1 MSSFALPRATVI
13 CLLSLVPACGGP
25 PPAESPSGPEVTGIE
40 QYFPLGDGYV
50 YTYETVD
57 NAKGNQDM
65 LLLRVRRPDPRHAQ
79 LQTGSGV
86 RLLQITSE
94 AIRRE
99 GSGFVLRAP
108 LREGATWDGDNG
120 GSTRVEAV
128 GVAVSVPAGNFK
140 DCIRTVEEIG
150 GAGRGRITSVYCK
163 GVGIAE
169 MNVEQWE
176 GADHATKRFQL
187 RSYGPPVNLDAEP

>member
-1 MSSFALPRATVI
+1 MSSFPRAAVFT
-13 CLLSLVPACGGP
+13 LLSLVPACGGP
-25 PPAESPSGPEVTGIE
+25 PPAETPSQPDITGVE
-40 QYFPLGDGYV
+40 QYFPLGDGFV
-50 YTYETVD
+50 YTYQTVD
-57 NAKGNQDM
+57 EGSGSEDM
-65 LLLRVRRPDPRHAQ
+65 LLLRVSRPDASHAK

-128 GVAVSVPAGNFK
+128 DVTVSVPAGTFK
-140 DCIRTVEEIG
+140 DCVRTVEEIG

-176 GADHATKRFQL
+176 GADHAAKRFQL
-187 RSYGPPVNLDAEP
+187 RSYGPPVNLDAEK